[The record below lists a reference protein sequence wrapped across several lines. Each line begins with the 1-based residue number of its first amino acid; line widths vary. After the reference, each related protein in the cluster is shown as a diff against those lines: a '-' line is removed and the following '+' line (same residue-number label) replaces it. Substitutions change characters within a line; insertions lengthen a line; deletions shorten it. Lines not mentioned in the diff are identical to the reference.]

1 MYQYFFLKKRIR
13 RPSGKSRPIKDPH
26 DLPLSELLQ
35 IGTKLYHAFYLFV
48 FGGGELV
55 IVDSFVPKGVFVELI
70 KQNKN
75 RGNYNI
81 DIVFFLAIN

>member
-1 MYQYFFLKKRIR
+1 MLFVC
-13 RPSGKSRPIKDPH
+13 
-26 DLPLSELLQ
+26 
-35 IGTKLYHAFYLFV
+35 LFV

-55 IVDSFVPKGVFVELI
+55 IVDSFVPIGVFVELI